1 MNWIKNVILDIA
13 VTGVITIWVFT
24 GPEWAYWVILI
35 YTPLLLLLK
44 LTTVSSGLSKVA
56 ALAGDAT
63 PNWFYHL
70 IYAANLILLL
80 VGEWWVVAGG
90 WAIIWVLSVVQE
102 SKKAS
107 YKTSSKKPE
116 WKSNKST
123 G

>member
-13 VTGVITIWVFT
+13 MTGVITNWVST

-70 IYAANLILLL
+70 FDAANLVALMF
-80 VGEWWVVAGG
+80 GEWWVGAGG
-90 WAIIWVLSVVQE
+90 
-102 SKKAS
+102 
-107 YKTSSKKPE
+107 
-116 WKSNKST
+116 
-123 G
+123 